1 MKKYIEGS
9 MAVAEAVVLCKPNVI
24 SAYPITP
31 QTHIVEDL
39 SQMYANAEF
48 KGQFVNVE
56 SEFSAASVCLG
67 AVVTG
72 ARAYT
77 ATTSQ
82 GLLLMSEV
90 LFNIAGMRLPLVLT
104 CANRAISAPI
114 NIWTDH
120 SDAMALRDSGFIQL
134 YAENNQEA
142 ADLHYQAYKI
152 AEDDSVRLPVMVN
165 MDGFLLTHSF
175 EPVDMPTQKEVD
187 EFLPPYKPQYYLD
200 VKHPITFGSMVG
212 EDGYMEDR
220 FYLEEAMKNSF
231 GVIEKVT
238 KEFEKKFG
246 RKFGIFIDTYKMEDA
261 ETVIV
266 AMGSVV
272 GTIKESIDLM
282 RANGIK
288 VGLMKVRTFRPF
300 PKQAVVDCLKN
311 IKNVIVI
318 DRASSVGAGGILATE
333 IRSAFYGNTSVPK
346 VNSYIVGLG
355 GRDITIKTI
364 TDIVGNFANVKVQ
377 DSQFV
382 ELDHK
387 YMKAG
392 DDYLKTI

>member
-9 MAVAEAVVLCKPNVI
+9 MAVAEAVVLCKPQVI

-39 SQMYANAEF
+39 SQMQADGEF

-67 AVVTG
+67 AVATG

-77 ATTSQ
+77 ATTAQ

-90 LFNIAGMRLPLVLT
+90 LFNMAGMRLPLVLT

-152 AEDDSVRLPVMVN
+152 TEDDSVRLPVMVN

-175 EPVDMPTQKEVD
+175 EPVDMPTQQEVD
-187 EFLPPYKPQYYLD
+187 EFLPPYKPNHYLD
-200 VKHPITFGSMVG
+200 VKRPITFGSMVG
-212 EDGYMEDR
+212 EDGYMEVR
-220 FYLEEAMKNSF
+220 HNLEEAMKNSF
-231 GVIEKVT
+231 AVIERVT

-266 AMGSVV
+266 AMGSVI
-272 GTIKESIDLM
+272 GTIKEAVDLM

-288 VGLMKVRTFRPF
+288 VGVMKVRTFRPF

-318 DRASSVGAGGILATE
+318 DRASSVGSGGILATE
-333 IRSAFYGNTSVPK
+333 VRAAFYGNTTVPK

-387 YMKAG
+387 YMQAG
-392 DDYLKTI
+392 DEYLKTI

>member
-90 LFNIAGMRLPLVLT
+90 LFNMAAMRLPLVLT

-152 AEDDSVRLPVMVN
+152 GEDDSVRLPVMVN

-175 EPVDMPTQKEVD
+175 EPVDMPTQQEID
-187 EFLPPYKPQYYLD
+187 DFLPSYKPRHFLD

-212 EDGYMEDR
+212 EDGYMEVR
-220 FYLEEAMKNSF
+220 YNLEEAMKNAF

-266 AMGSVV
+266 AMGSAV

-300 PKQAVVDCLKN
+300 PKQAIVDCLKN

-364 TDIVGNFANVKVQ
+364 TDIVGNFASVKVQ

>member
-9 MAVAEAVVLCKPNVI
+9 MAVAEAVTLCKPNVI

-39 SQMYANAEF
+39 SQMYADGVF

-67 AVVTG
+67 ASVTG

-90 LFNIAGMRLPLVLT
+90 LFNIAGMRLPIVLT

-152 AEDDSVRLPVMVN
+152 AEDKSVRLPVMVN
-165 MDGFLLTHSF
+165 MDGFTLTHSF
-175 EPVDMPTQKEVD
+175 EPIDMPTQEEVD
-187 EFLPPYKPQYYLD
+187 AFLPSYKPEHYLD
-200 VKHPITFGSMVG
+200 VKHPMSFGSMVG
-212 EDGYMEDR
+212 EDGYMEVR
-220 FYLEEAMKNSF
+220 HYLEEAMNNAMP
-231 GVIEKVT
+231 VIEKVS
-238 KEFEKKFG
+238 KEFQQKFG
-246 RKFGIFIDTYKMEDA
+246 RNYGIFIDTYKMEDA

-266 AMGSVV
+266 AMGSVI
-272 GTIKESIDLM
+272 GTIKDSIDLM
-282 RANGIK
+282 RKNGIK

-300 PKQAVVDCLKN
+300 PKKAIADCLKN

-318 DRASSVGAGGILATE
+318 DRASSVGAGGILAGE
-333 IRSAFYGNTSVPK
+333 IRAAFYGNTTVPH

-364 TDIVGNFANVKVQ
+364 TDIVGGFANVKVQ

-382 ELDHK
+382 ELDKK
-387 YMKAG
+387 YMQFG
-392 DDYLKTI
+392 EDYLKTV

>member
-9 MAVAEAVVLCKPNVI
+9 MAVAEAVVLCKPHVI

-39 SQMYANAEF
+39 SQMQADGEF

-77 ATTSQ
+77 ATTAQ

-90 LFNIAGMRLPLVLT
+90 LFNMAGMRLPLVLT

-175 EPVDMPTQKEVD
+175 EPVDIPTQQEID
-187 EFLPPYKPQYYLD
+187 EFLPAYKPQHYLD
-200 VKHPITFGSMVG
+200 VKRPITFGSMVG
-212 EDGYMEDR
+212 EDGYMEVR
-220 FYLEEAMKNSF
+220 YHLEEAMKNSF

-266 AMGSVV
+266 AMGSVI
-272 GTIKESIDLM
+272 GTIKEAVDLM

-288 VGLMKVRTFRPF
+288 VGVMKVRTFRPF

-333 IRSAFYGNTSVPK
+333 IRAAFYGNTTVPK

-392 DDYLKTI
+392 EDYLKTI

>member
-90 LFNIAGMRLPLVLT
+90 LFNMAGMRLPLVLT

-152 AEDDSVRLPVMVN
+152 SEDDSVRLPVMVN

-175 EPVDMPTQKEVD
+175 EPVDMPTQQEVD
-187 EFLPPYKPQYYLD
+187 DFLPSYKPRHYLD

-212 EDGYMEDR
+212 EDGYMEVR
-220 FYLEEAMKNSF
+220 YNLEQAMKNAF

-300 PKQAVVDCLKN
+300 PKQAIVDCLKN

-364 TDIVGNFANVKVQ
+364 TDIVGNFASVKVQ

-387 YMKAG
+387 YMQAG

>member
-1 MKKYIEGS
+1 
-9 MAVAEAVVLCKPNVI
+9 MAVAEAVVLCKPQVI

-39 SQMYANAEF
+39 SQMQADGEF

-67 AVVTG
+67 AVATG

-77 ATTSQ
+77 ATTAQ

-90 LFNIAGMRLPLVLT
+90 LFNMAGMRLPLVLT

-152 AEDDSVRLPVMVN
+152 TEDDSVRLPVMVN

-175 EPVDMPTQKEVD
+175 EPVDMPTQQEVD
-187 EFLPPYKPQYYLD
+187 EFLPPYKPNHYLD
-200 VKHPITFGSMVG
+200 VKRPITFGSMVG
-212 EDGYMEDR
+212 EDGYMEVR
-220 FYLEEAMKNSF
+220 HNLEEAMKNSF
-231 GVIEKVT
+231 AVIERVT

-266 AMGSVV
+266 AMGSVI
-272 GTIKESIDLM
+272 GTIKEAVDLM

-288 VGLMKVRTFRPF
+288 VGVMKVRTFRPF

-318 DRASSVGAGGILATE
+318 DRASSVGSGGILATE
-333 IRSAFYGNTSVPK
+333 VRAAFYGNTTVPK

-387 YMKAG
+387 YMQAG
-392 DDYLKTI
+392 DEYLKTI

>member
-1 MKKYIEGS
+1 MRKYIEGS
-9 MAVAEAVVLCKPNVI
+9 MAVAEAVVLCNPNVI

-90 LFNIAGMRLPLVLT
+90 LFNMAGMRLPLVLT

-152 AEDDSVRLPVMVN
+152 SEDDSVRLPVMVN

-175 EPVDMPTQKEVD
+175 EPVDMPTQQEVN
-187 EFLPPYKPQYYLD
+187 EFLPPYKPQHYLD
-200 VKHPITFGSMVG
+200 VKRPITFGSMVG
-212 EDGYMEDR
+212 EDGYMEVR
-220 FYLEEAMKNSF
+220 YNLEEAMKNSF
-231 GVIEKVT
+231 AVIEKVT
-238 KEFEKKFG
+238 KEFEAKFG

-300 PKQAVVDCLKN
+300 PKKAIVDCLKN

-333 IRSAFYGNTSVPK
+333 IRSAFYGNTTTPK

-387 YMKAG
+387 YMQAG

>member
-90 LFNIAGMRLPLVLT
+90 LFNMAGMRLPLVLT

-152 AEDDSVRLPVMVN
+152 SEDDSVRLPVMVN

-175 EPVDMPTQKEVD
+175 EPVDMPTQQEVD
-187 EFLPPYKPQYYLD
+187 DFLPSYKPRHYLD

-212 EDGYMEDR
+212 EDGYMEVR
-220 FYLEEAMKNSF
+220 YNLEEAMKNAF

-238 KEFEKKFG
+238 KEFEQKFG

-266 AMGSVV
+266 ALGSVV

-300 PKQAVVDCLKN
+300 PKQAIVDCLKN

-318 DRASSVGAGGILATE
+318 DRASSVGSGGILATE

-387 YMKAG
+387 YMQAG
-392 DDYLKTI
+392 DEYLKTI

>member
-9 MAVAEAVVLCKPNVI
+9 MAVAEAVVLCKPDVI

-39 SQMYANAEF
+39 SQMFANAEF

-90 LFNIAGMRLPLVLT
+90 LFNMAGMRLPLVLT

-152 AEDDSVRLPVMVN
+152 TEDDSVRLPVMVN

-175 EPVDMPTQKEVD
+175 EPVDMPTQQEVD
-187 EFLPPYKPQYYLD
+187 DFLPSYKPRHYLD

-212 EDGYMEDR
+212 EDGYMEVR
-220 FYLEEAMKNSF
+220 YNLEQAMKNAF

-300 PKQAVVDCLKN
+300 PKQAIVDCLKN

-333 IRSAFYGNTSVPK
+333 IRSAFYGNTTVPK

-387 YMKAG
+387 YMQAG